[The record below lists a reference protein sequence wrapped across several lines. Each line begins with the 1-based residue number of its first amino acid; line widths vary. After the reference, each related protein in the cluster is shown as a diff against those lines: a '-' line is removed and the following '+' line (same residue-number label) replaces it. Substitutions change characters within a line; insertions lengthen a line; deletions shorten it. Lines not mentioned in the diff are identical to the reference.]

1 MMKQNPFSLEEKKI
15 LVTGASSGIGK
26 AVAIA
31 CAQMGGEMVLNARNI
46 DRLQDT
52 YSNLVGNGH
61 SIIDSDLSSQEGIDK
76 LIGQCPQLDGIVH
89 CAGIPKICPIKHL
102 NRETLNEIINVNEV
116 APILLTA
123 GLIKKKK
130 INKNSSIIFIAS
142 TAGVLTAGAI
152 GDTDYSATKG
162 ALSGFVKTAA
172 KELGTQNVRVNTI
185 CPALVKTPILETA
198 NALLSETELNTKLTR
213 YHIKRF
219 GKPDDVAWAAV
230 YLLSEASSWVTGVN
244 LPIDGGFHL

>member
-1 MMKQNPFSLEEKKI
+1 MMKNNPFSLENKTI

-31 CAQMGGEMVLNARNI
+31 CAQMGGGILLNAR
-46 DRLQDT
+46 DLQRLNKT
-52 YSNLVGNGH
+52 YAELEGVGH
-61 SIIDSDLSSQEGIDK
+61 QIVASDLSSQEGIDK
-76 LIGQCPQLDGIVH
+76 LVDSCPPLDGIVH

-123 GLIKKKK
+123 GLLKKKK
-130 INKNSSIIFIAS
+130 LKKCSSVVFIAS
-142 TAGVLTAGAI
+142 TAGVLTAGAV

-162 ALSGFVKTAA
+162 SLSGFVKTAA
-172 KELGTQNVRVNTI
+172 RELGPQNIRVNTI
-185 CPALVKTPILETA
+185 CPALVKTPILESA
-198 NALLSETELNTKLTR
+198 NAVLSEAELSTKLTR

-219 GKPDDVAWAAV
+219 GEPDDVAWAAV
-230 YLLSEASSWVTGVN
+230 WLLSDTTEWVTGVN
-244 LPIDGGFHL
+244 LPIDGGYHL

>member
-1 MMKQNPFSLEEKKI
+1 MLNNPFSLENKTI

-26 AVAIA
+26 AVANA
-31 CAQMGGEMVLNARNI
+31 CAQMGGAVVLHARNL
-46 DRLQDT
+46 DRLEGT
-52 YSNLVGNGH
+52 FSELEGVGH
-61 SIIDSDLSSQEGIDK
+61 IIIDSDLSRQEGIDK
-76 LIGQCPQLDGIVH
+76 LVEQCPTLDGVVH

-102 NRETLNEIINVNEV
+102 DRETLNEIINVNEV

-123 GLIKKKK
+123 GLLKKKK
-130 INKNSSIIFIAS
+130 IKKNSSIIYIAS
-142 TAGVLTAGAI
+142 TAGVLTAGAV

-172 KELGTQNVRVNTI
+172 KELGTQNIRVNTI

-198 NALLSETELNTKLTR
+198 NALLSESELNNKLTR

-219 GKPDDVAWAAV
+219 GEPNDVAWAAV
-230 YLLSEASSWVTGVN
+230 YLLSDASTWVTGVN

>member
-1 MMKQNPFSLEEKKI
+1 MKNNPFSLENKTI

-26 AVAIA
+26 TVAIA
-31 CAQMGGEMVLNARNI
+31 CSSMGGEVVLSARNLE
-46 DRLQDT
+46 RLNKT
-52 YSNLVGNGH
+52 CSELEGVGH
-61 SIIDSDLSSQEGIDK
+61 SIISSDLASQEGIDK
-76 LIGQCPQLDGIVH
+76 LVDLCPPLDGIVH

-102 NRETLNEIINVNEV
+102 NRNVLTEIINVNEI

-123 GLIKKKK
+123 GLLKKKK
-130 INKNSSIIFIAS
+130 IKKCSSIIFIAS

-172 KELGTQNVRVNTI
+172 RELGPQNIRVNTI
-185 CPALVKTPILETA
+185 CPALVKTPILDSA
-198 NALLSETELNTKLTR
+198 NAVLSESDLNSKLTR

-219 GKPDDVAWAAV
+219 GEPDDVAWAAV
-230 YLLSEASSWVTGVN
+230 WLLSDATEWVTGIN
-244 LPIDGGFHL
+244 LPIDGGYHL

>member
-1 MMKQNPFSLEEKKI
+1 MKNNPFSLENKTI

-31 CAQMGGEMVLNARNI
+31 CASMGGRLVLNARNI
-46 DRLQDT
+46 DRLNCTFSELEGD
-52 YSNLVGNGH
+52 GH
-61 SIIDSDLSSQEGIDK
+61 YIIASDLSHQEGIDK
-76 LIGQCPQLDGIVH
+76 LVESCPPLHGIVH

-102 NRETLNEIINVNEV
+102 NRDTLNEIINVNEV

-130 INKNSSIIFIAS
+130 VIKGSSIIFIAS

-172 KELGTQNVRVNTI
+172 KELGLQNIRVNTI
-185 CPALVKTPILETA
+185 CPALVKTPILESA
-198 NALLSETELNTKLTR
+198 NALLSETELNTKLSR

-219 GKPDDVAWAAV
+219 GKTEDVAWAAV
-230 YLLSEASSWVTGVN
+230 WLLSDTTEWITGIN
-244 LPIDGGFHL
+244 LPIDGGYHL

>member
-1 MMKQNPFSLEEKKI
+1 MKNNPFSLENKTI

-31 CAQMGGEMVLNARNI
+31 CASMGGRIVLNGRNI
-46 DRLQDT
+46 DRLNSTFSELEGD
-52 YSNLVGNGH
+52 GH
-61 SIIDSDLSSQEGIDK
+61 CIIASDLSLQEGIDK
-76 LIGQCPQLDGIVH
+76 LVESCPPLHGIVH

-102 NRETLNEIINVNEV
+102 NRDTLNEIINVNEV

-130 INKNSSIIFIAS
+130 VIKGSSIIFIAS

-172 KELGTQNVRVNTI
+172 KELGLQNIRVNTI
-185 CPALVKTPILETA
+185 CPALVKTPILESA
-198 NALLSETELNTKLTR
+198 NALLSETELNTKLSR

-219 GKPDDVAWAAV
+219 GKTEDVAWAAV
-230 YLLSEASSWVTGVN
+230 WLLSDTTEWITGIN
-244 LPIDGGFHL
+244 LPIDGGYHL

>member
-1 MMKQNPFSLEEKKI
+1 MKNNPFSLENKTI

-31 CAQMGGEMVLNARNI
+31 CASMGGRIVLNARNI
-46 DRLQDT
+46 DRLNSTFSELEGD
-52 YSNLVGNGH
+52 GH
-61 SIIDSDLSSQEGIDK
+61 CIIASDLSLQEGIDK
-76 LIGQCPQLDGIVH
+76 LVESCPPLHGIVH

-102 NRETLNEIINVNEV
+102 NRDTLNEIINVNEI

-130 INKNSSIIFIAS
+130 VIKGSSIIFIAS

-172 KELGTQNVRVNTI
+172 KELGLQNIRVNTI
-185 CPALVKTPILETA
+185 CPALVKTPILESA
-198 NALLSETELNTKLTR
+198 NALLSETELNTKLSR

-219 GKPDDVAWAAV
+219 GKTEDVAWAAV
-230 YLLSEASSWVTGVN
+230 WLLSDTTEWITGIN
-244 LPIDGGFHL
+244 LPIDGGYHL

>member
-1 MMKQNPFSLEEKKI
+1 MES
-15 LVTGASSGIGK
+15 
-26 AVAIA
+26 
-31 CAQMGGEMVLNARNI
+31 
-46 DRLQDT
+46 
-52 YSNLVGNGH
+52 
-61 SIIDSDLSSQEGIDK
+61 
-76 LIGQCPQLDGIVH
+76 CPPLHGIVH

-102 NRETLNEIINVNEV
+102 NRDTLNEIINVNEV

-130 INKNSSIIFIAS
+130 VIKGSSIIFIAS

-172 KELGTQNVRVNTI
+172 KELGLQNIRVNTI
-185 CPALVKTPILETA
+185 CPALVKTPILESA
-198 NALLSETELNTKLTR
+198 NALLSETELNTKLSR

-219 GKPDDVAWAAV
+219 GKTEDVAWAAV
-230 YLLSEASSWVTGVN
+230 WLLSDTTEWITGIN
-244 LPIDGGFHL
+244 LPIDGGYHL